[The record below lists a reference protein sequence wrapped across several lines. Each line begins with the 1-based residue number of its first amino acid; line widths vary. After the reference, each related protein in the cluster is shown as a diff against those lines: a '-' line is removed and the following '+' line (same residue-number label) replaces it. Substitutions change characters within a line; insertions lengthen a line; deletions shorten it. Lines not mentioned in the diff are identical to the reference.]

1 MQLHEFLG
9 RVQQHASIDSR
20 ERALDAIRATFET
33 LSERLQGG
41 EPLDLASQ
49 LPLLLQD
56 YVDIGEGERFDLE
69 EFFRRVAEREGTDEA
84 QAREHARAVLEVTTE
99 AVSSGEINDV
109 LAQLPREYHGLFGA
123 GSQSKPM

>member
-49 LPLLLQD
+49 LPSLLQG

-69 EFFRRVAEREGTDEA
+69 EFFRRVAEREGIDEE
-84 QAREHARAVLEVTTE
+84 QAREHARAVLEVTSE
-99 AVSSGEINDV
+99 AVSSGEIQDV
-109 LAQLPREYHGLFGA
+109 LAQLPREYHSLFGA
-123 GSQSKPM
+123 GSQSRPM